1 MLAAEG
7 MLRPGLRPD
16 DLDYTLPTVVFG
28 SFAAEPFLPPSL
40 GLTLEQKAD
49 QLADAVRR
57 AFEPAGVPSRA
68 AVKRAAVKSIPIL
81 GRAQWAINPIFAI
94 VNATISGDNPEL
106 ARVGTAV
113 RNRPPAFAFSV

>member
-1 MLAAEG
+1 MTVDQNRTLVIIRLPLRVLAAEG

-49 QLADAVRR
+49 QLADTC
-57 AFEPAGVPSRA
+57 AGLSSRPVYRA
-68 AVKRAAVKSIPIL
+68 A
-81 GRAQWAINPIFAI
+81 
-94 VNATISGDNPEL
+94 
-106 ARVGTAV
+106 
-113 RNRPPAFAFSV
+113 RP